1 MIDKTFIDDHLDGL
15 KDCVRDASKAIL
27 EVYQSNDYGEI
38 NKRDGS
44 PLTIAD
50 KNANEIILN
59 RLNKLT
65 PDIPIISEETFELS
79 SLKNLNETYW
89 LVDPLDGTK
98 EFINKT
104 DEFTVNIALINN
116 KSSVFGIV
124 AAPVTG
130 KIWHG
135 SMFDKDLETN
145 TISDDKELNRF
156 DAHNFTKYIVMSKSH
171 KNQNDENFLKFLDL
185 NKISYEIVEKGSSLK
200 LCSLADK
207 EADIYPR
214 FGPTSEWDIAA
225 AHAVLNSH
233 GGSVINIKNEME
245 LEYAKESSILNPYF
259 IAFKNNAIKNE
270 FLPVLRDF
278 FKKLV

>member
-135 SMFDKDLETN
+135 SMFDKDTETN

-156 DAHNFTKYIVMSKSH
+156 DALNFTKYIVMSKSH

-185 NKISYEIVEKGSSLK
+185 NEISYEIVEKGSSLK